1 MASGVGV
8 NSNSANLV
16 YKRRA
21 PLVRDGSIESRTVD
35 DSQST
40 LGKFVTPGPQ
50 LFPRMK
56 TNVVLDPAVLATGF
70 FQDGLATAVP
80 GQVASMTSANNFIN
94 FCKSHPDKPITNGLQ
109 IKTGSCNPAPMGI
122 LASTINIPSCK
133 CLCCPGVQPKRN

>member
-1 MASGVGV
+1 MASGVH
-8 NSNSANLV
+8 STSANLA

-21 PLVRDGSIESRTVD
+21 RLRRDGSIESRTVD

-40 LGKFVTPGPQ
+40 LGKFVTPGLQ
-50 LFPRMK
+50 LFPKM
-56 TNVVLDPAVLATGF
+56 TINVVLDPAVLATGF

-80 GQVASMTSANNFIN
+80 GQVASMTSKNNFIN

-122 LASTINIPSCK
+122 FASTTNTPSCK
-133 CLCCPGVQPKRN
+133 RSCRHGVQPKCN